1 MPMIRRSS
9 VGREIQ
15 VIGRSLSN
23 IARALVRLTPLIAA
37 ASGATSRNPMDGARK
52 LTLSPKR
59 RAALKLQG
67 QYMGYLR
74 NLKPAQK
81 TRVKAARTTKGIRAA
96 IALGKRLANGA
107 KR

>member
-23 IARALVRLTPLIAA
+23 IARALARLTPLIAA
-37 ASGATSRNPMDGARK
+37 ASHSTSRNPMGRVRK
-52 LTLSPKR
+52 LALSPKR

-67 QYMGYLR
+67 RYMGYLR

-107 KR
+107 KS